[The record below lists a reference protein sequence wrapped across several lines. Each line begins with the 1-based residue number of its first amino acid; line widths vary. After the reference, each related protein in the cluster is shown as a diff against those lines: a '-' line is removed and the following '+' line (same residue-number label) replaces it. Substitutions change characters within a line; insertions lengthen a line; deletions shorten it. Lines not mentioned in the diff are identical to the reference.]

1 MYQILIAQIMW
12 LRSRINFKCNFH
24 KKLYDIS
31 GVVYFFIIITI
42 NAFIFAHIYSKH
54 EPTLWLPI
62 IISVFRILL
71 VVIVNKTITYNY
83 IKIVSYLGALSTLIM
98 IISDITLVYDCL
110 WFYTILLYLK
120 DNFELSGIALNFISI
135 IGVTAI
141 SNGMFILNNT
151 VHKLTLPKL

>member
-1 MYQILIAQIMW
+1 MVT
-12 LRSRINFKCNFH
+12 N
-24 KKLYDIS
+24 
-31 GVVYFFIIITI
+31 
-42 NAFIFAHIYSKH
+42 
-54 EPTLWLPI
+54 
-62 IISVFRILL
+62 
-71 VVIVNKTITYNY
+71 NY